1 MRVCNSLSVWLPLA
15 LAWSSWSCGP
25 APQHL
30 EAASASQGARAQS
43 PVTRPSHPAKDRT
56 DRGSAAQPSDRDAAT
71 DAPEAG
77 AVATGTSATAEP
89 EKETGPRVGAIGP
102 HVWIMPKPRSKG
114 LALGNLRMGT
124 SVRLA
129 APDPIRGEG
138 CGRGWLAVEPRGYVC
153 LGRRTTIDLDDPYYR
168 ALREVAPQPGA
179 LFPYHYAHSRGAPMY
194 SRVPTPAEWQNAEQ
208 RLGPPGTYAE
218 LGEWAKGHEELI
230 EKDQKIVATDP
241 VPWFFEGGKRRVG
254 GGPRNVHRLVW
265 KIIPNGSMLAYAK
278 AFEMHG
284 RVWLVTADLTIVP
297 ADRVQFMRRSTFRGV
312 ELGDQ
317 VSLPLAWNRRLEP
330 RPLYHRGPAGEW
342 LESGETIA
350 GKQWQMIA
358 KQRSGLRA
366 DPYWELRNR
375 PGLFVR
381 GKDVTFTRGR
391 DKLPQAIKADE
402 RWVDA
407 RINPGTLTV
416 YDGLTPIFA
425 TLFSPGKG
433 GPSVP
438 GLDHT
443 KYATT
448 QTGYFRFEWKER
460 VATMSNEE
468 GEPKVLWFSDVPHI
482 QYVRAPLAMHVAYWH
497 EDFSNRKSAE
507 CLNLSPYDGH
517 RLFALTDPPL
527 PEGWGAVRPGGGN
540 GRSTAIIIN
549 GN

>member
-1 MRVCNSLSVWLPLA
+1 
-15 LAWSSWSCGP
+15 
-25 APQHL
+25 
-30 EAASASQGARAQS
+30 
-43 PVTRPSHPAKDRT
+43 
-56 DRGSAAQPSDRDAAT
+56 
-71 DAPEAG
+71 
-77 AVATGTSATAEP
+77 
-89 EKETGPRVGAIGP
+89 
-102 HVWIMPKPRSKG
+102 
-114 LALGNLRMGT
+114 
-124 SVRLA
+124 
-129 APDPIRGEG
+129 
-138 CGRGWLAVEPRGYVC
+138 
-153 LGRRTTIDLDDPYYR
+153 
-168 ALREVAPQPGA
+168 
-179 LFPYHYAHSRGAPMY
+179 
-194 SRVPTPAEWQNAEQ
+194 
-208 RLGPPGTYAE
+208 
-218 LGEWAKGHEELI
+218 
-230 EKDQKIVATDP
+230 
-241 VPWFFEGGKRRVG
+241 
-254 GGPRNVHRLVW
+254 
-265 KIIPNGSMLAYAK
+265 
-278 AFEMHG
+278 
-284 RVWLVTADLTIVP
+284 
-297 ADRVQFMRRSTFRGV
+297 FRGV

-317 VSLPLAWNRRLEP
+317 VSLPLAWNRSLEP
-330 RPLYHRGPAGEW
+330 RPLYHRGSAGEW

-366 DPYWELRNR
+366 APYWELRNR

-425 TLFSPGKG
+425 TLFSPGIG

-460 VATMSNEE
+460 VATMSNEK